1 MTILLVCGINS
12 IMNKKVIVTNLRVEE
27 EDWNQLKAIAA
38 ERGMSANEYINY
50 LMKNVVAE
58 PFLSGAMKS
67 KSVWE
72 LPELSKMARARK
84 KFDLSEDDK
93 LVYEE

>member
-1 MTILLVCGINS
+1 
-12 IMNKKVIVTNLRVEE
+12 MNKKVVVTNLRVVE
-27 EDWNQLKAIAA
+27 EDWNQLKAVAA

-58 PFLSGAMKS
+58 PSSSGAKPS
-67 KSVWE
+67 QSVWE
-72 LPELSKMARARK
+72 LPELSKRAQTRK

-93 LVYEE
+93 LIYEE

>member
-1 MTILLVCGINS
+1 MTIPLVCGINS

-27 EDWNQLKAIAA
+27 EDWNQLKAVAA

-50 LMKNVVAE
+50 LMKNVVTE
-58 PFLSGAMKS
+58 PFLFGAKKS
-67 KSVWE
+67 KSVWK
-72 LPELSKMARARK
+72 LPELSKKAKARK

-93 LVYEE
+93 LIYEE

>member
-12 IMNKKVIVTNLRVEE
+12 IMNKKIIVTNLRVAA
-27 EDWNQLKAIAA
+27 EDWFQLRAVAA

-58 PFLSGAMKS
+58 PSAPGARS
-67 KSVWE
+67 SQSVWE
-72 LPELSKMARARK
+72 LPELSKRVQARK

-93 LVYEE
+93 LIYEE

>member
-1 MTILLVCGINS
+1 
-12 IMNKKVIVTNLRVEE
+12 MNKKVIVTNLRVEE
-27 EDWNQLKAIAA
+27 EDWNQLKAVAA

-58 PFLSGAMKS
+58 PSPPGVKS
-67 KSVWE
+67 SRSIWE
-72 LPELSKMARARK
+72 LPELSKRAQARK

-93 LVYEE
+93 LIYEE